1 MAGWPSAWSGS
12 AVLVGLPAHTFFVPF
27 YLSAFQLL
35 LIQSCTSV
43 AGMEFDPIAVD
54 IVISNFK
61 KTNKQWEWEKAC
73 SNLSSLFS
81 VLLGSAFVPFCD
93 LEFACPELQRKTIQE
108 RLSWLGKLGC
118 S

>member
-12 AVLVGLPAHTFFVPF
+12 AVLVSLPAHTFFVPC

-35 LIQSCTSV
+35 LIQTSTSV

-54 IVISNFK
+54 TVISNLK

-93 LEFACPELQRKTIQE
+93 LEFACPELQRKAMQE